1 MKIMVVCGIGFLL
14 FAGCTTLALE
24 GEFAS
29 GRQALL
35 KGDSNTAQVS
45 FERVALG
52 DPNHVSRAGPLQESI
67 WTYLGRA
74 QYHAGKLAEAKESL
88 EKALSRS
95 NEDQM
100 ARLYLGLTSLRQQTA
115 PKTTNSL
122 TLQDVSYALREGIEP
137 RRVAALAR
145 ERGIDFD
152 VTSESESQLRK
163 GGADEPLL
171 NEIKKIRAETVQR
184 RKTGENQLGRATK
197 EITAALTALRDSLN
211 ETIAHSTQ
219 GLFWDTSGE
228 IRSQIQNTLPLLSAR
243 EPDLQKIVS
252 AGEWIGRKL
261 EEEIDLARRDEREDL
276 RRRSR

>member
-1 MKIMVVCGIGFLL
+1 
-14 FAGCTTLALE
+14 
-24 GEFAS
+24 
-29 GRQALL
+29 
-35 KGDSNTAQVS
+35 
-45 FERVALG
+45 
-52 DPNHVSRAGPLQESI
+52 
-67 WTYLGRA
+67 
-74 QYHAGKLAEAKESL
+74 
-88 EKALSRS
+88 
-95 NEDQM
+95 M

-163 GGADEPLL
+163 DGADKPLL

-252 AGEWIGRKL
+252 AGEWIG
-261 EEEIDLARRDEREDL
+261 
-276 RRRSR
+276 

>member
-1 MKIMVVCGIGFLL
+1 TV
-14 FAGCTTLALE
+14 
-24 GEFAS
+24 
-29 GRQALL
+29 
-35 KGDSNTAQVS
+35 QVS

-52 DPNHVSRAGPLQESI
+52 DPNHVSCAGPLQESI

-74 QYHAGKLAEAKESL
+74 QYHSGKLAEAKGSL

-152 VTSESESQLRK
+152 ITSESERQLRN
-163 GGADEPLL
+163 GGADEPML
-171 NEIKKIRAETVQR
+171 NEIKKIRAETMQR
-184 RKTGENQLGRATK
+184 RNTGE
-197 EITAALTALRDSLN
+197 
-211 ETIAHSTQ
+211 
-219 GLFWDTSGE
+219 
-228 IRSQIQNTLPLLSAR
+228 IQ
-243 EPDLQKIVS
+243 
-252 AGEWIGRKL
+252 
-261 EEEIDLARRDEREDL
+261 
-276 RRRSR
+276 

>member
-1 MKIMVVCGIGFLL
+1 M
-14 FAGCTTLALE
+14 
-24 GEFAS
+24 
-29 GRQALL
+29 
-35 KGDSNTAQVS
+35 
-45 FERVALG
+45 
-52 DPNHVSRAGPLQESI
+52 
-67 WTYLGRA
+67 GRA
-74 QYHAGKLAEAKESL
+74 QYHSGKLAEAKESL

-100 ARLYLGLTSLRQQTA
+100 ARLYLGLTSLRQETA

-228 IRSQIQNTLPLLSAR
+228 IRSQIQNALPLLSAR